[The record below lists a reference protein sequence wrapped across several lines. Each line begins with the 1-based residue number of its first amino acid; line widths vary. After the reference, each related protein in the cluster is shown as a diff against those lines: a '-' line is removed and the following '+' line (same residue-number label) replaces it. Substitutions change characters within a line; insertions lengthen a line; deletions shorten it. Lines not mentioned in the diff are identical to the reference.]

1 MRPNITSTLAVSS
14 FAMRIIPA
22 LGAEIPAEP
31 AEAPVRFVAT
41 AELFSRAIHTLS
53 SFATTAP
60 ILLPVMGDPKP
71 TVSESAVR
79 SAVHGSSASLVTTS
93 AQPAFVI
100 VQDGQTLWEIAQT
113 YGVSVDLLV
122 ESNGLS
128 TGDLIRPGQR
138 LTIPR
143 GGTD

>member
-1 MRPNITSTLAVSS
+1 MRRTMRRYWGLLALGLL
-14 FAMRIIPA
+14 IIPA

-71 TVSESAVR
+71 TVPESAAR

-93 AQPAFVI
+93 AHPAFVI
-100 VQDGQTLWEIAQT
+100 VQDGQRSEERRVGKECRARSSGIYYKT
-113 YGVSVDLLV
+113 
-122 ESNGLS
+122 
-128 TGDLIRPGQR
+128 
-138 LTIPR
+138 
-143 GGTD
+143 